1 MNDEISRNILN
12 RKDEIG
18 LLKLIIIYLRIL
30 TIRSEFERMDYV
42 RVESTLGV
50 EEEVWVHVVNMLSR
64 NYEHLFNI

>member
-50 EEEVWVHVVNMLSR
+50 EEEV
-64 NYEHLFNI
+64 